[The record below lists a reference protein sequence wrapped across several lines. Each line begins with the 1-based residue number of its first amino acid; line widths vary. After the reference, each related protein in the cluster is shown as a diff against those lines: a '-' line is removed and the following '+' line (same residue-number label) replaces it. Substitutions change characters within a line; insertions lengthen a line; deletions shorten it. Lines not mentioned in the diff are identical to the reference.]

1 MLTHEHRRLNRRV
14 VCWFFLFLF
23 LFLFPKEKEKE
34 KEKRTRAD
42 GGDDDKQQGR
52 AQGPDDPRAE
62 EADDVPPVP
71 ARGAVRLPLFK
82 VEVGAAV
89 PVVQSFLSFEF

>member
-1 MLTHEHRRLNRRV
+1 MSISPLSASLMKKKEQE
-14 VCWFFLFLF
+14 
-23 LFLFPKEKEKE
+23 KEKEKDKE

-42 GGDDDKQQGR
+42 GGDDYKQQGR

-71 ARGAVRLPLFK
+71 ARGAVRLPLFE

>member
-1 MLTHEHRRLNRRV
+1 MGRGEHFSSLRV
-14 VCWFFLFLF
+14 AEEKKKE
-23 LFLFPKEKEKE
+23 KEKEKE

-71 ARGAVRLPLFK
+71 ARGAVRLPFFK